1 MSKKDKDKYTH
12 KHIIDVIKYRWVWL
26 TISLLLVV
34 PSIIILIYSMITY
47 ESHSPMRLGID
58 FTGGT
63 MLQYGFKEELHKS
76 DITKIREQ
84 LKTVGIDSAIIQVQ
98 EGSSVLHK
106 EKEEVVD
113 EAENEFIKEKQGSSF
128 NTPASQEKPVANE
141 EIAPVES
148 PEMLEKDINT
158 VVSIRTRFLSS
169 ESVESDMAKLNTSLK
184 ESFGEFVPLQVSAI
198 GPTLGKELFKN
209 SLIALFLAFIGIVGY
224 LTVRFNIDYAMFAL
238 VALFHD
244 AIFVCG
250 AFSLFGLLF
259 GTEVDSL
266 FITAILTVIG
276 FSVHDTIV
284 VFDRVRENTR
294 FHAKK
299 KSFNEIVN
307 ISVNQTLARSINTS
321 VTTLITLGALYF
333 LGGVTTKD
341 FVLAM
346 ILGILI
352 GTYSSIFNASM
363 LLAWWREKTNFK
375 VA

>member
-1 MSKKDKDKYTH
+1 MSKKDKDKYIR
-12 KHIIDVIKYRWVWL
+12 KHIIDVIKYRWIWV
-26 TISLLLVV
+26 TFSLCLII
-34 PSIIILIYSMITY
+34 PSIAIMIFSMAKY
-47 ESHSPMRLGID
+47 ENHSPLRLGID

-63 MLQYGFKEELHKS
+63 MIQYGFKEELHKS
-76 DITKIREQ
+76 DIAKIRKQ
-84 LKTVGIDSAIIQVQ
+84 LKTIGIENAIIQVQ
-98 EGSSVLHK
+98 ESANFLRKQKTQSS
-106 EKEEVVD
+106 EKTTGI
-113 EAENEFIKEKQGSSF
+113 ENIATEKSTEKI
-128 NTPASQEKPVANE
+128 TPTV
-141 EIAPVES
+141 S
-148 PEMLEKDINT
+148 PEELEKDIKT
-158 VVSIRTRFLSS
+158 VVSIRTRFLDS
-169 ESVESDMAKLNTSLK
+169 ETAESDMAKLNTSLK
-184 ESFGEFVPLQVSAI
+184 DAFGEFVPLQVSAI

-209 SLIALFLAFIGIVGY
+209 SLIALFLAFIGIVSY

-250 AFSLFGLLF
+250 AFSLFGLIY
-259 GTEVDSL
+259 GTEIDSL

-299 KSFNEIVN
+299 KSFNEIIN

-321 VTTLITLGALYF
+321 LTTLLTLGSLFF

-346 ILGILI
+346 ILGILV

-363 LLAWWREKTNFK
+363 LLAWWREKTGYKLNTK
-375 VA
+375 LH